1 MRIMGSLARSLAA
14 LLMLG
19 VLAAGS
25 ASHYWHHFSDPHC
38 GAMETRGAQPC
49 ATCSALHGAS
59 ISNDHGIGP
68 LPDFNPAAESAPTP
82 VAPPPAA
89 PIRAAAPRGPPQA

>member
-1 MRIMGSLARSLAA
+1 MRRTASLPRALAA
-14 LLMLG
+14 LLLLG

-38 GAMETRGAQPC
+38 GATETRAAQPC
-49 ATCSALHGAS
+49 AACSALHGAS
-59 ISNDHGIGP
+59 ISCDHEVAP

-82 VAPPPAA
+82 VAAPHAA
-89 PIRAAAPRGPPQA
+89 PSRAVAPRGPPQA

>member
-1 MRIMGSLARSLAA
+1 MRSKGSLPRSLAA
-14 LLMLG
+14 LLLLG

-25 ASHYWHHFSDPHC
+25 ASHYWHHFTDPHC
-38 GAMETRGAQPC
+38 GAVETRGAQPC

-59 ISNDHGIGP
+59 ISCDHEIGP
-68 LPDFNPAAESAPTP
+68 LPDFDPAAVSTPTP

-89 PIRAAAPRGPPQA
+89 PLRAVAPRGPPQA

>member
-1 MRIMGSLARSLAA
+1 MRRTASLPRALAA
-14 LLMLG
+14 LLLLG

-38 GAMETRGAQPC
+38 GAVERRGAQPC

-59 ISNDHGIGP
+59 VSCDHEIAP
-68 LPDFNPAAESAPTP
+68 NPDFNPSAESTPAPA
-82 VAPPPAA
+82 APPPAA
-89 PIRAAAPRGPPQA
+89 PVRAVAPRGPPQA